1 MVMISE
7 NAKNDL
13 MGFGKQLQQAKHGE
27 KAIIVDNALSHFGWD
42 SHHTFYRELKKLG
55 WTSGKQQRKDAGS
68 TTQDEQSLLM
78 LAAMSKTSA
87 RANGKTLMETP
98 NAISVLSQNGFT
110 FTSPSNVNRILRDR
124 SLTAKQMKQD
134 TTHGHFRTEFPNQV
148 HLVDPSLCVLYYPPG
163 STKGMRVQKY
173 TTAAEQYKN
182 KPEMLEKIKNL
193 RVWRYVM
200 VDHFSGLVA
209 VKYYE
214 CAGES
219 QEILYDFLIWAWS
232 KISGSPF
239 HGLPRTMYWDKGS
252 ANTSKAIKY
261 ALSCLSVENIAHTT
275 HLARAKGAV
284 EQANNLVEKLL
295 EGRLL
300 FEPVNSVEELNA
312 IAVQWQN
319 AYNADLIP
327 NYNAK
332 HGRHGMA
339 RTDAWLK
346 IMQPEFIQHLRELP
360 AADYCRYIFTH
371 EPVVRTVS
379 GELEITFRHPVA
391 KKSLTYSVAEIE
403 GIYAKQ
409 KILVNPIVLGDDA
422 KVLVTI
428 AQPLGDDI
436 KCELSPVVFNEM
448 GFRVDSPVFGEGFD
462 TKKDSVIDTNQKQM
476 DRVAFPNMTDEAID
490 KAKAKKVTPFNA
502 EIDALSHIKNINLP
516 AAITPKGST
525 LDMPA
530 EFVPTEAKP
539 LSPLALKRAVINA
552 LGRDL
557 EQSDIDVMAKYEQ
570 VFIEDIETIVAEISN
585 PKPTVLKLVNN

>member
-1 MVMISE
+1 MISE
-7 NAKNDL
+7 NSKSDL
-13 MGFGKQLQQAKHGE
+13 LQFGKQLQSAKHGE
-27 KAIIVDNALSHFGWD
+27 KSVIVDEALSHFGWS
-42 SHHTFYRELKKLG
+42 SHHTLYRELKKLG
-55 WTSGKQQRKDAGS
+55 WTSGKQKRKDAGKTS
-68 TTQDEQSLLM
+68 QDEQSLLM

-98 NAISVLSQNGFT
+98 NAISVLSQNGYT
-110 FTSPSNVNRILRDR
+110 FKSSSTVNKLLRDR
-124 SLTAKQMKQD
+124 NLTAKQSKQD
-134 TTHGHFRTEFPNQV
+134 TTHGHFRTEHPNHV

-163 STKGMRVQKY
+163 KKGMRVQKF
-173 TTAAEQYKN
+173 TTFEEQYKN
-182 KPEMLEKIKNL
+182 KPEALEKIKNL

-200 VDHFSGLVA
+200 VDHFSGLVT

-214 CAGES
+214 SAGES
-219 QEILYDFLIWAWS
+219 QEILYDFLIWAWG

-252 ANTSKAIKY
+252 ANTSKAVKH
-261 ALSCLSVENIAHTT
+261 ALSCLSVEDIAHTT

-300 FEPVNSVEELNA
+300 FEPVTSVDELNV

-319 AYNADLIP
+319 AYNADLLR

-339 RTDAWLK
+339 RTQAWLK
-346 IMQPEFIQHLRELP
+346 IMQPEFIHHLRELP
-360 AADYCRYIFTH
+360 ALDYCRYIFTH

-403 GIYAKQ
+403 GVFVKQ

-428 AQPLGDDI
+428 PQPLGDDI
-436 KCELSPVVFNEM
+436 KCELAPVVFNDM

-462 TKKDSVIDTNQKQM
+462 TKKDSVIDTNQKVL
-476 DRVAFPNMTDEAID
+476 DRIAFPGLLDEEID
-490 KAKAKKVTPFNA
+490 KAKAKKVTPFNG
-502 EIDALSHIKNINLP
+502 EIDALSHIKNIDLP

-525 LDMPA
+525 LDLPT

-539 LSPLALKRAVINA
+539 LSPLALKRAVSHA

-557 EQSDIDVMAKYEQ
+557 EQSDIDVMSKYEE
-570 VFIEDIETIVAEISN
+570 VYVEDISSIVAEILN
-585 PKPTVLKLVNN
+585 PKPTTLKLVNN

>member
-1 MVMISE
+1 MISE
-7 NAKNDL
+7 QAKIDL
-13 MGFGKQLQQAKHGE
+13 IGFGKQLQHARHGE
-27 KAIIVDNALSHFGWD
+27 KSNIVDGALSHFGWD

-55 WTSGKQQRKDAGS
+55 WTSGKQTRKDAGS
-68 TTQDEQSLLM
+68 TSQDEQSLLM

-98 NAISVLSQNGFT
+98 NAISVLSQNGFK
-110 FTSPSNVNRILRDR
+110 FTSPSNVNRILRGR
-124 SLTAKQMKQD
+124 NLTAKQMKQD

-173 TTAAEQYKN
+173 TTMQEQYKN

-200 VDHFSGLVA
+200 VDHFSGLVS

-214 CAGES
+214 SAGES
-219 QEILYDFLIWAWS
+219 QEILYDFLIWAWA
-232 KISGSPF
+232 KASGSPF

-252 ANTSKAIKY
+252 ANTSKAIRY
-261 ALSCLSVENIAHTT
+261 ALSCLSVEDIAHTT

-300 FEPVNSVEELNA
+300 FEPVNSVEELNVVA
-312 IAVQWQN
+312 ANWQN
-319 AYNADLIP
+319 AYNANLIP

-332 HGRHGMA
+332 HNRHGMA

-346 IMQPEFIQHLRELP
+346 IMQPEFIHHLRELP

-371 EPVVRTVS
+371 EPVLRTVS

-391 KKSLTYSVAEIE
+391 KKSLTYSVADIE
-403 GIYAKQ
+403 GIHAKK
-409 KILVNPIVLGDDA
+409 KILVNPIVLGNDA

-428 AQPLGDDI
+428 AQPLGHDI
-436 KCELSPVVFNEM
+436 KCELAPVVFNEM

-462 TKKDSVIDTNQKQM
+462 TKKDSAVDTNQKAL
-476 DRVAFPNMTDEAID
+476 DRVAFPNLLDADIE
-490 KAKAKKVTPFNA
+490 KAKAKKVTPFEA
-502 EIDALSHIKNINLP
+502 EIDAISHIKDIYLP
-516 AAITPKGST
+516 AAITPKGSA
-525 LDMPA
+525 LDLPS
-530 EFVPTEAKP
+530 EFVPTPAKP
-539 LSPLALKRAVINA
+539 LTPLALKRAVINA

-557 EQSDIDVMAKYEQ
+557 EQSDIDVMAKYEE
-570 VFIEDIETIVAEISN
+570 VFVEDIDAIVAEILR
-585 PKPTVLKLVNN
+585 PKLAALKLVNNS

>member
-1 MVMISE
+1 MISE
-7 NAKNDL
+7 QAKIDL
-13 MGFGKQLQQAKHGE
+13 IGFGKKLQQAKHGE
-27 KAIIVDNALSHFGWD
+27 KSNIVKKALSHFGWS
-42 SHHTFYRELKKLG
+42 SHHTLYRELNKLG

-68 TTQDEQSLLM
+68 TSQDEQSLLM

-110 FTSPSNVNRILRDR
+110 FKSPSTVNKLLRDR

-134 TTHGHFRTEFPNQV
+134 TTHGHFRTEHPNQV

-200 VDHFSGLVA
+200 VDHFSGLVT

-219 QEILYDFLIWAWS
+219 QEILYDFLIWAWG
-232 KISGSPF
+232 KMSGSPF

-261 ALSCLSVENIAHTT
+261 ALNCLSVENIAHTT

-312 IAVQWQN
+312 IAVKWQN

-332 HGRHGMA
+332 HNRHGLA

-346 IMQPEFIQHLRELP
+346 IMQPEFIQHLHELP

-371 EPVVRTVS
+371 EPVLRTVS

-391 KKSLTYSVAEIE
+391 KKSLTYSVAEID

-409 KILVNPIVLGDDA
+409 KVLVNPIVLGDDA
-422 KVLVTI
+422 RVLVTI

-436 KCELSPVVFNEM
+436 KCELAPVLFNEM
-448 GFRVDSPVFGEGFD
+448 GFRIDSPVFGEGFD
-462 TKKDSVIDTNQKQM
+462 TKKDSVVDTNQKAL
-476 DRVAFPNMTDEAID
+476 DRVAFPNMLDEEIE
-490 KAKAKKVTPFNA
+490 KAKAKKATPFNA
-502 EIDALSHIKNINLP
+502 QIDALSHIKNIDLP
-516 AAITPKGST
+516 TAITPKGSK
-525 LDMPA
+525 LDLPT

-539 LSPLALKRAVINA
+539 LSPLKLKRAVMNA

-557 EQSDIDVMAKYEQ
+557 EPKDIDVLAQYKA
-570 VFIEDIETIVAEISN
+570 VFVEDIPGIVDELLNNKA
-585 PKPTVLKLVNN
+585 PVLKVVNT